1 MEHSL
6 ETFLIWKHDYEL
18 GNQNELRNITI
29 NIETA
34 LLTRLLY
41 YQLGNIKIIM
51 MFPSS
56 FRCFQPNSPVSKL
69 YFTLYPQNSALADDP
84 HPDCE
89 CENNFKDISQN
100 GFTIFAT
107 WMCKHCGCGCVRVQW
122 CQKKI
127 TAFDC
132 NCNQEYTFFC
142 VHVKVSL

>member
-1 MEHSL
+1 MKPGQGEIRL
-6 ETFLIWKHDYEL
+6 RDPVWMNFGLDYWY
-18 GNQNELRNITI
+18 GDTNQYIAAINCIIYYIIPPWLNIHPNP
-29 NIETA
+29 NI
-34 LLTRLLY
+34 
-41 YQLGNIKIIM
+41 
-51 MFPSS
+51 
-56 FRCFQPNSPVSKL
+56 
-69 YFTLYPQNSALADDP
+69 SALADDP

>member
-1 MEHSL
+1 
-6 ETFLIWKHDYEL
+6 
-18 GNQNELRNITI
+18 
-29 NIETA
+29 
-34 LLTRLLY
+34 
-41 YQLGNIKIIM
+41 
-51 MFPSS
+51 MFPTE
-56 FRCFQPNSPVSKL
+56 FACFQAGFQALFAHN
-69 YFTLYPQNSALADDP
+69 PQNSALADDP

-132 NCNQEYTFFC
+132 NCNQEFTFFC